1 MANVAKQLSDFVCHK
16 NSNDTLE
23 SLGLTPRSLLDLI
36 SKVRYFLMKN
46 TVIKI
51 FN

>member
-23 SLGLTPRSLLDLI
+23 SLGLTPRSLLDLL
-36 SKVRYFLMKN
+36 SKVRLFLMKKSI
-46 TVIKI
+46 IK
-51 FN
+51 FSK